1 MENLRVRTG
10 HIYIYIY
17 NKYQFLRRT
26 EMGVE
31 K

>member
-10 HIYIYIY
+10 HIYIH